1 MFRDSCECIG
11 GELFPSKHFLKISLD
26 TQCHSGEVSCG
37 GMPFRFSV
45 LIVFAIKANK
55 ARPSSRGRVRLRG
68 GSVGFMP
75 SDGRPP
81 RAIRFNLEAALPRKP
96 ALVDSLA
103 AIVVFIG
110 ARVEALVFPDEA
122 HLLHPVVIDDCPP
135 RCYGDNSDETAVAI
149 PVHLDARRHAVL
161 ASSAASS
168 TSHAASNG
176 WNLGR
181 CRVWWMLSDALG
193 VDAVPRE
200 GRLLSDPKELYS
212 ALVACI
218 RRRELDCTGG
228 VAGIERV
235 DGDVAAAGLLRSSDD
250 VLLGKEEQE
259 LGLGIRHLAA
269 DTARLIHGVGSSN
282 RQADIA
288 QAACRDL
295 ARATARYATL
305 ELTLRNRRE
314 WPALE
319 AALTREDKVAEGKKG
334 GSRQWKQQ

>member
-1 MFRDSCECIG
+1 
-11 GELFPSKHFLKISLD
+11 
-26 TQCHSGEVSCG
+26 
-37 GMPFRFSV
+37 
-45 LIVFAIKANK
+45 
-55 ARPSSRGRVRLRG
+55 
-68 GSVGFMP
+68 MP

-81 RAIRFNLEAALPRKP
+81 RPIRFNLEAALSRKP

-103 AIVVFIG
+103 AIVVFTG

-135 RCYGDNSDETAVAI
+135 RCYGDSSDETAVAI

-319 AALTREDKVAEGKKG
+319 ARTAALTREDRVAEGEKG